1 MVVWLVRCFFL
12 LLALAVVVWLVDT
25 VYNRTLPRQQMGAV
39 VAQKSWTTF
48 PRTIVWVRRDRKDCS
63 VVFLLPDMGSNMT
76 LSVPEDVFAALQKGE
91 AGTLTYQG
99 NRFQCF
105 VRSDGSMVRHT
116 SLARTSEEE

>member
-63 VVFLLPDMGSNMT
+63 VVFQLPDMGSNMT
-76 LSVPEDVFAALQKGE
+76 PVRTRGRVCGAAEGRGGHPDLSGE
-91 AGTLTYQG
+91 PIPMLCPFRRIHGPPYQFG
-99 NRFQCF
+99 QNF
-105 VRSDGSMVRHT
+105 
-116 SLARTSEEE
+116 